1 MAALL
6 EVRDIK
12 KYFGGIVALRDIS
25 FHVNKGQIKAII
37 GPNGAGKTTLFN
49 CISGLLKADNGTI
62 DLFGKSI
69 LGLPPHKIAAKG
81 ISRTFQNVAIFP
93 DMTAWENVMVGR
105 HCCSKSEIL
114 SAGFRF
120 PAMKKE
126 ERVIR
131 EKAWH
136 FLDFVGL
143 KSQGG
148 KKAGELP
155 LGDRRLMEIAR
166 ALATEPKLVLLD
178 EPAGGLNTKETERL
192 AELIYSIRESGVTV
206 LVVEHDM
213 NLVMEISDEIVVI
226 NFGEKLAEGS
236 PLSVKNDPCVI
247 NAYLGEDVDYSEF

>member
-12 KYFGGIVALRDIS
+12 KYFGGILALRDIS

-49 CISGLLKADNGTI
+49 CISGLLKADNGAI

-69 LGLPPHKIAAKG
+69 LGLPPHKIAVNG

-93 DMTAWENVMVGR
+93 DMTVWENVMVGR
-105 HCCSKSEIL
+105 HCCSKSEIF

-120 PAMKKE
+120 PGMKKE
-126 ERVIR
+126 EKTIR

-136 FLDFVGL
+136 FLSFVGL
-143 KSQGG
+143 ESQGE
-148 KKAGELP
+148 KMAGELP
-155 LGDRRLMEIAR
+155 LGDQRLLEMAR
-166 ALATEPKLVLLD
+166 ALATEPELLLLD

-192 AELIYSIRESGVTV
+192 AGLIYSIRESGTTV

-236 PLSVKNDPCVI
+236 PLSVKNDSRVI
-247 NAYLGEDVDYSEF
+247 NAYLGEEADYSEF